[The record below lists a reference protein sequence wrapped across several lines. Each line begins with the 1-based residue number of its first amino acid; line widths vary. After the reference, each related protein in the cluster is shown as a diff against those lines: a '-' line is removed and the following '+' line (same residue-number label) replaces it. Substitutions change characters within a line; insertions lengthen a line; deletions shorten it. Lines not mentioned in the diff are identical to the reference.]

1 MKSGRWTWDKRT
13 NNRMWCSSDA
23 LNQKYYSPHIQ
34 QHNHDDWVE
43 KDRKVHVLSSSC
55 DHARG
60 VFGNFD

>member
-1 MKSGRWTWDKRT
+1 
-13 NNRMWCSSDA
+13 MWCSSDA